1 MLGPDDE
8 VSANDVPTNI
18 IENLSDEAIKR
29 RLDALLLNSTFDDAA
44 REKAPLLPPGPTPA
58 HWPPEAPEWAY
69 QFPVGGRFPLNGWF
83 CEILGHYMDDDDHP
97 LGFVIRPLH
106 KTGNALK
113 RVEKQ
118 AEARKLALVKRLP
131 RAPSAALA
139 CRKEEVPDAE

>member
-8 VSANDVPTNI
+8 VTVDAPADITR
-18 IENLSDEAIKR
+18 NLSDEAIKR

-97 LGFVIRPLH
+97 LGFVITPLH